1 MPPSGRE
8 GDRVSG
14 GRRVRRSETAN
25 MDRRS
30 AEATGMNR
38 RYFSIGW
45 EISRENIIGADL
57 KLRALLQADK
67 LSAPSRR
74 EPCQRSAKSSR

>member
-38 RYFSIGW
+38 RYFSLDRK
-45 EISRENIIGADL
+45 ISHDNIIGANL
-57 KLRALLQADK
+57 V
-67 LSAPSRR
+67 
-74 EPCQRSAKSSR
+74 C